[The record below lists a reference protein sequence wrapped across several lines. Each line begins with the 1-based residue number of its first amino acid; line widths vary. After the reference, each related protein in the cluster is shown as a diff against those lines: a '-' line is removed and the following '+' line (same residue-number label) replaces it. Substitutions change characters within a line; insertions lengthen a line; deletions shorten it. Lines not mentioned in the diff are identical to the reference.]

1 MDDFS
6 SSTLHES
13 RNEWCSRLLTVMT
26 PVITEGFNAI
36 FAESVKICK
45 DNDEDEKYLMTFQNF
60 ITRIPKWNNQ
70 IIEDEKKRILE
81 RSQCKYLEDLV
92 SCVHVIQVKL
102 LTAMRV
108 GKKQKQIDINIPK
121 IDDFIHKCYIN
132 CARDIYKNVYLF
144 ETNILPLEIQKYRRE
159 LEMIIQECV
168 LKTVRDS
175 IPVESILKAYMEE
188 TTEEDVN
195 SEISQEPNISTDISS
210 IVAKKN
216 LQIKEVDN
224 NEITSDDISR
234 VNKISFNDKD
244 YAMDQHNIESTID
257 APKSLERLEMLSNEK
272 RMLEQTN
279 TEEDDRIQIFP
290 EEVKLDELDVNII
303 NDPSIDVLPDLLM
316 DDIEILS

>member
-1 MDDFS
+1 
-6 SSTLHES
+6 
-13 RNEWCSRLLTVMT
+13 
-26 PVITEGFNAI
+26 
-36 FAESVKICK
+36 
-45 DNDEDEKYLMTFQNF
+45 
-60 ITRIPKWNNQ
+60 
-70 IIEDEKKRILE
+70 
-81 RSQCKYLEDLV
+81 
-92 SCVHVIQVKL
+92 
-102 LTAMRV
+102 MRV
-108 GKKQKQIDINIPK
+108 GKKQKQIDISIPK

-188 TTEEDVN
+188 TTEEDVT
-195 SEISQEPNISTDISS
+195 SEISQEPKISTDISS
-210 IVAKKN
+210 IVEKKN
-216 LQIKEVDN
+216 LAIEEVAN
-224 NEITSDDISR
+224 NEITSDDNSH

-257 APKSLERLEMLSNEK
+257 APKSLERLETLSNEK

-290 EEVKLDELDVNII
+290 DEVKLDELDVNII

>member
-279 TEEDDRIQIFP
+279 TEENDRIQIFP

>member
-1 MDDFS
+1 
-6 SSTLHES
+6 
-13 RNEWCSRLLTVMT
+13 MT

-60 ITRIPKWNNQ
+60 ITRIPKWNNK

-108 GKKQKQIDINIPK
+108 GKKQKQIDISIPK

-188 TTEEDVN
+188 TTEEDVT
-195 SEISQEPNISTDISS
+195 SEISQEPKISTDISS
-210 IVAKKN
+210 IVEKKN
-216 LQIKEVDN
+216 LAIEEVAN
-224 NEITSDDISR
+224 NEIKSDDISH

-257 APKSLERLEMLSNEK
+257 APKSLERLETLSNEK

-290 EEVKLDELDVNII
+290 DEVKLDELDVNII